1 MRTLVATLALALFPL
16 NSTAQGCL
24 TGDCNRTG
32 SGFAVCALALEKLP
46 TSDACTVGHAAYFSA
61 YVDGVFDALIHQKMA
76 CPTAGTVR
84 DHGRFAVKN
93 YLRDNPQS
101 WNRHIYDLTRDAL
114 VKTFPCGMDPGK
126 R

>member
-1 MRTLVATLALALFPL
+1 MRTLVASLILVLFPL
-16 NSTAQGCL
+16 NSVAQGCL

-32 SGFAVCALALEKLP
+32 NGFALCALALEKLP

-61 YVDGVFDALIHQKMA
+61 YVDGVFDALIHQKRV
-76 CPTAGTVR
+76 CPTPGTVR

-93 YLRDNPQS
+93 YLHDNPQN

-114 VKTFPCGMDPGK
+114 EKAFPCRVEPGS